1 MYRLRGKGPS
11 LHQIRGNIHSNLLP
25 GGNLIAA
32 LFDRQLMTW
41 SDRGGASRD
50 FGDRWSELVSDALR
64 TRIGAE
70 RPLPGDDR
78 YVLEAVVRLDDD
90 IRIAEQAGRHK
101 LTNPDFVLFGR
112 RTDGTPILQAA
123 DAKFAV
129 DTIKPN
135 QVSAE
140 ALQALLDVE
149 HGLARQALEQDIHD
163 HDVLAAVAMP
173 GIFVSPLGPLTDYF
187 LPRLLSDPRQS
198 VERGQIELIDAD
210 PVILFDEMLP
220 GRLISPLARLDH
232 LATSPRTNLLAAMYY
247 YRVACACTWL
257 WIEDRTPLLA
267 RDPHI
272 DVDVDALSSEVL
284 SRTENAESAYRLVTG
299 WFDDVEIVA
308 RNRKSLDEVLSLPVR
323 MSEIR
328 KLVERA
334 GAGDDRRMVRTVR
347 AALDRTFRQRVIDLV
362 GDVPA
367 HPQEALGDVLMRV
380 AEASR
385 EQRPEMMILARSL
398 VAEYVEAQAAE
409 ESAVGRG

>member
-11 LHQIRGNIHSNLLP
+11 LRQIRGNIHSHLLP
-25 GGNLIAA
+25 DGNLISA
-32 LFDRQLMTW
+32 LFDRQLMMW

-50 FGDRWSELVSDALR
+50 FGDRWSERVSEALAA
-64 TRIGAE
+64 RIGAE
-70 RPLPGDDR
+70 RPLPGDDVYR
-78 YVLEAVVRLDDD
+78 LEAVVRLDDD
-90 IRIAEQAGRHK
+90 VRIAEQAGRHK

-149 HGLARQALEQDIHD
+149 HGLVRQALEQDIHD
-163 HDVLAAVAMP
+163 HDVIAAVAMP
-173 GIFVSPLGPLTDYF
+173 GIFVSPIGPLTDYF
-187 LPRLLSDPRQS
+187 LPRLLSDPRHL
-198 VERGQIELIDAD
+198 VDRGQIELIDAD
-210 PVILFDEMLP
+210 PVGLFEPMPP
-220 GRLISPLARLDH
+220 GRLISQLARLDH

-247 YRVACACTWL
+247 YRVACACAWL

-272 DVDVDALSSEVL
+272 EVDVEALSREVQ
-284 SRTENAESAYRLVTG
+284 SRAVEAESAYGLVTD
-299 WFDDVEIVA
+299 WFNDVEIVS
-308 RNRKSLDEVLSLPVR
+308 RNRKSLDEVMSLPVR

-328 KLVERA
+328 QLVERA
-334 GAGDDRRMVRTVR
+334 GAGDDRRMVRMVR
-347 AALDRTFRQRVIDLV
+347 ASLDRAFRARVIDLV
-362 GDVPA
+362 GDIPA
-367 HPQEALGDVLMRV
+367 HPREPLGDVLMRV

-385 EQRPEMMILARSL
+385 TQRPEMVSMARTL

-409 ESAVGRG
+409 EPAAG

>member
-1 MYRLRGKGPS
+1 
-11 LHQIRGNIHSNLLP
+11 
-25 GGNLIAA
+25 LISA
-32 LFDRQLMTW
+32 LFDRQLMMW

-50 FGDRWSELVSDALR
+50 FGDRWSERVSEAL
-64 TRIGAE
+64 TARIGAE
-70 RPLPGDDR
+70 RALPGDDVYR
-78 YVLEAVVRLDDD
+78 LEAVVRLDDD
-90 IRIAEQAGRHK
+90 VRIAEQAGRHK

-112 RTDGTPILQAA
+112 RSDGTPILQAA

-149 HGLARQALEQDIHD
+149 HGLARQALEQDIRD

-173 GIFVSPLGPLTDYF
+173 GIFVSPIGPLTDYF
-187 LPRLLSDPRQS
+187 LPRLLTDPRQS
-198 VERGQIELIDAD
+198 VDRGQIELIEAD
-210 PVILFDEMLP
+210 PVGLFDPMP
-220 GRLISPLARLDH
+220 PARLISPLASLDH

-247 YRVACACTWL
+247 YRVACACAWL
-257 WIEDRTPLLA
+257 WVEDRTPLLA

-272 DVDVDALSSEVL
+272 EVDAEALLSEVQA
-284 SRTENAESAYRLVTG
+284 RAAHADSAYELVTV
-299 WFDDVEIVA
+299 WFDDIEIVS
-308 RNRKSLDEVLSLPVR
+308 RNRKSLDEVMSMPVR

-328 KLVERA
+328 QLVERA
-334 GAGDDRRMVRTVR
+334 GAGDDRRMVRMVR
-347 AALDRTFRQRVIDLV
+347 ATLDRTFRGRVIDLV

-367 HPQEALGDVLMRV
+367 HPDEALGDVLMRV

-385 EQRPEMMILARSL
+385 EQRPEMMKLARSL

-409 ESAVGRG
+409 ESAAGGA

>member
-11 LHQIRGNIHSNLLP
+11 LRQVRGNVHSHLLP
-25 GGNLIAA
+25 DGNLISA
-32 LFDRQLMTW
+32 LFDRQLMMW

-50 FGDRWSELVSDALR
+50 FGDRWSERVSEAL
-64 TRIGAE
+64 TARIGSE
-70 RPLPGDDR
+70 RALPGDDVYR
-78 YVLEAVVRLDDD
+78 LEAVVRLDDD
-90 IRIAEQAGRHK
+90 VRIAEQAGRHK

-112 RTDGTPILQAA
+112 RGDGTPILQAA

-149 HGLARQALEQDIHD
+149 HGLARQALEQDIRD

-173 GIFVSPLGPLTDYF
+173 GIFVSPIGPLTDYF
-187 LPRLLSDPRQS
+187 LPRLLTDPRQS
-198 VERGQIELIDAD
+198 VDRGQIELIEAD
-210 PVILFDEMLP
+210 PVGLFEPMP
-220 GRLISPLARLDH
+220 PASLISPLARLDH

-247 YRVACACTWL
+247 YRVACACAWL
-257 WIEDRTPLLA
+257 WVEDRTPLLA

-272 DVDVDALSSEVL
+272 EVDAEALLSEVQA
-284 SRTENAESAYRLVTG
+284 RAVHADSAYELVTV
-299 WFDDVEIVA
+299 WFDDIEIVS
-308 RNRKSLDEVLSLPVR
+308 RNRKSLDEVMSMPVR

-328 KLVERA
+328 QLVERA
-334 GAGDDRRMVRTVR
+334 GAGDDRRMVRMVR
-347 AALDRTFRQRVIDLV
+347 ATLDRTFRGRVIDLI

-367 HPQEALGDVLMRV
+367 HPHETLGDVLMRV

-385 EQRPEMMILARSL
+385 EQRSEMMKLARSL

-409 ESAVGRG
+409 ESAAGGA

>member
-11 LHQIRGNIHSNLLP
+11 LRQIRGNIHSHLLP
-25 GGNLIAA
+25 DGNLISA
-32 LFDRQLMTW
+32 LFDRQLMMW

-50 FGDRWSELVSDALR
+50 FGDRWSERVSEALAA
-64 TRIGAE
+64 RIGAE
-70 RPLPGDDR
+70 RPLPGDDVYR
-78 YVLEAVVRLDDD
+78 LEAVVRLDDD
-90 IRIAEQAGRHK
+90 VRIAEQAGRHK

-149 HGLARQALEQDIHD
+149 HGLVRQALEQDIHD
-163 HDVLAAVAMP
+163 HDVIAAVAMP
-173 GIFVSPLGPLTDYF
+173 GIFVSPVGPLTDYF
-187 LPRLLSDPRQS
+187 LPRLLSDPRHL
-198 VERGQIELIDAD
+198 VDRGQIELIDAD
-210 PVILFDEMLP
+210 PVGLFEPMPP
-220 GRLISPLARLDH
+220 GRLISQLARLDH

-247 YRVACACTWL
+247 YRVACACAWL

-272 DVDVDALSSEVL
+272 EVDVEALSREVQ
-284 SRTENAESAYRLVTG
+284 SRAVEAESAYGLVTD
-299 WFDDVEIVA
+299 WFNDVEIVS
-308 RNRKSLDEVLSLPVR
+308 RNRKSLDEVMSLPVR

-328 KLVERA
+328 QLVERA
-334 GAGDDRRMVRTVR
+334 GAGDDRRMVRMVR
-347 AALDRTFRQRVIDLV
+347 ASLDRAFRARVIDLV
-362 GDVPA
+362 GDIPA
-367 HPQEALGDVLMRV
+367 HPREPLGDVLMRV

-385 EQRPEMMILARSL
+385 TQRPEMVSMARTL

-409 ESAVGRG
+409 EPAAG